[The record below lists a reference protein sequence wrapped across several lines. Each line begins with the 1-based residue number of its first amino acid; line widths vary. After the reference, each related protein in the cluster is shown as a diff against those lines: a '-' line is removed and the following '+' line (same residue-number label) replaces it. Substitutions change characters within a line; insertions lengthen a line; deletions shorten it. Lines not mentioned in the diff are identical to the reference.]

1 MRIKKCSF
9 RYLGAD
15 EGVFPTV
22 HRGTVLT
29 TESTPM
35 RVTLLQFAENP
46 DEDQRATG
54 IRGRMVNFDTLTK
67 AEVSDGS
74 SGTLIFTGVSA
85 LAEGEFGPDNAQV
98 RIEVTPLPGCKGCGK

>member
-29 TESTPM
+29 TEGSPM
-35 RVTLLQFAENP
+35 KVTLLQYDGERN
-46 DEDQRATG
+46 
-54 IRGRMVNFDTLTK
+54 RMVNLDQLAK

-74 SGTLIFTGVSA
+74 NGTLIFTGVSA
-85 LAEGEFGPDNAQV
+85 LAEGEFGPGNAQV
-98 RIEVTPLPGCKGCGK
+98 RVEVTPLPGCKGCGK